1 MRTTN
6 LRRLASAVAV
16 LSAFVTLSVSSPA
29 HASKLI
35 KLSEPAAQA
44 AAN

>member
-29 HASKLI
+29 HAKLI
-35 KLSEPAAQA
+35 RLSEPTAQA

>member
-16 LSAFVTLSVSSPA
+16 LSAFVTLSISSPA
-29 HASKLI
+29 HAKLI
-35 KLSEPAAQA
+35 RLSEPTVQA